1 MPGCTGRINQTRT
14 TEMINDPFQVLGV
27 TSSATEDEIKAAYRK
42 LAKKYHPDLHPGSAT
57 AEAKMKEINEAYSE
71 AIKIKKGGG
80 TYSSSGGYHSS
91 SQGGYQGGYGGF
103 GGFGGFDFGSF
114 YQAQQQSQQSYQTQQ
129 QTYSDPIMQ
138 AAADYLRTGRF
149 TDAMRT
155 LNQVIEHDA
164 AWHALSARA
173 NLGLNNRIAALQHA
187 KTAVQMEPT
196 NAEYQRLL
204 EQLQYTGQA
213 YQRSGIRFGYP
224 NAVCANPFLS
234 CLAIN
239 MLGRCLCGR
248 GFFCC

>member
-1 MPGCTGRINQTRT
+1 
-14 TEMINDPFQVLGV
+14 MINDPFQVLRV
-27 TSSATEDEIKAAYRK
+27 TSSATQDEIKAAYRK

-114 YQAQQQSQQSYQTQQ
+114 HQGQQQSQQSYQTQQ

>member
-1 MPGCTGRINQTRT
+1 
-14 TEMINDPFQVLGV
+14 MINDPFQVLGD

>member
-224 NAVCANPFLS
+224 NAVCANPFLIPKS
-234 CLAIN
+234 NIFNNCYGISY
-239 MLGRCLCGR
+239 
-248 GFFCC
+248 

>member
-1 MPGCTGRINQTRT
+1 
-14 TEMINDPFQVLGV
+14 MINDPFQVLGV
-27 TSSATEDEIKAAYRK
+27 TSSATEEEIKAAYK
-42 LAKKYHPDLHPGSAT
+42 KKKKKYHPDLHPGSAT

-71 AIKIKKGGG
+71 AIKIKKSGG
-80 TYSSSGGYHSS
+80 TYT
-91 SQGGYQGGYGGF
+91 GGYQGSSQSGYQGG
-103 GGFGGFDFGSF
+103 
-114 YQAQQQSQQSYQTQQ
+114 QSYQTQEK
-129 QTYSDPIMQ
+129 TYADPVMQ

-173 NLGLNNRIAALQHA
+173 NLGLNNRIAALEHA
-187 KTAVQMEPT
+187 RTAVQMEPSNT
-196 NAEYQRLL
+196 EYQHLL

-213 YQRSGIRFGYP
+213 YQRNGIRFGYP
-224 NAVCANPFLS
+224 SAVCANPFLS

>member
-1 MPGCTGRINQTRT
+1 
-14 TEMINDPFQVLGV
+14 MINDPFQVLGV

-71 AIKIKKGGG
+71 AIKIKKSGG
-80 TYSSSGGYHSS
+80 TYTGGYQGS
-91 SQGGYQGGYGGF
+91 SQSGYQGGYGGF

-213 YQRSGIRFGYP
+213 YQRSGIRFGYS